1 MTDADLQKEIEDVG
15 ESLGKLSK
23 SDKPL
28 TKEEKQHKQR
38 LLVRKDVLYQIKEA
52 KEKHKQDEEIQHS
65 MTYAMLT
72 AWGERHPYLMY
83 LMSSKL
89 SRWNIF

>member
-1 MTDADLQKEIEDVG
+1 MTDAELQKEIKDVS
-15 ESLGKLSK
+15 ESMDKLSK

-28 TKEEKQHKQR
+28 TKEEKQHEQR

-52 KEKHKQDEEIQHS
+52 KEKQKQGEEIRHT
-65 MTYAMLT
+65 MTYALLT
-72 AWGERHPYLMY
+72 SWGERHPYLMY

-89 SRWNIF
+89 SRWNYF

>member
-1 MTDADLQKEIEDVG
+1 MTDAELQKEIEDVREG
-15 ESLGKLSK
+15 IDKLSK

-52 KEKHKQDEEIQHS
+52 KEKHKQDEELHHT
-65 MTYAMLT
+65 MTYALLT
-72 AWGERHPYLMY
+72 SWGERHPYLMY
-83 LMSSKL
+83 LMRSKL
-89 SRWNIF
+89 SRWSFF